1 MSRDLHSQHNHIGLI
16 IYVSDFTSE
25 VNNLRPPS
33 TDDCNPP
40 SGHQVRRNAMGWDG
54 SRGGSRVLVPHGSA
68 LRTTLLALR
77 WVCV

>member
-1 MSRDLHSQHNHIGLI
+1 MMLTLTKNFDFVALKCHMICIVNTTIGLI

-40 SGHQVRRNAMGWDG
+40 SGHQV
-54 SRGGSRVLVPHGSA
+54 
-68 LRTTLLALR
+68 
-77 WVCV
+77 